1 MNYNLFKFSKPKN
14 VKKKRESVEDKTY
27 KTNLVFDLPINELV
41 GQKETHTEIKDFS
54 KTIYKRL

>member
-1 MNYNLFKFSKPKN
+1 MNIQNDDLKFKVSFDLII
-14 VKKKRESVEDKTY
+14 EVEDKTY